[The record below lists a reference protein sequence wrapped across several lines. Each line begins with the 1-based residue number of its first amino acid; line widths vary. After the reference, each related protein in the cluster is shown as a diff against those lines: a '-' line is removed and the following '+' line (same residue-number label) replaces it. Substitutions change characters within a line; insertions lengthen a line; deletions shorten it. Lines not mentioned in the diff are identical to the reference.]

1 MSDKKGTVPDRS
13 AQYDRVL
20 DRLRKSLADAEH
32 TSWDYMQQ
40 RIEEAVELELTAEEM
55 TRDEMD
61 LLSAYLKRDL
71 KQLGYYAHETGE
83 GIAAW
88 LNFDL
93 DTLEQKIAQQL
104 MDLADRTRIGITELE
119 LRLAQGEEHYA
130 VGEIAAA
137 GTLVCVQC
145 GENLTLLQTS
155 RLEPCSQC
163 GSDSFVRLSAP
174 WTGEEREEQHRSGDD
189 D

>member
-1 MSDKKGTVPDRS
+1 MSNNSNGKDRS

-20 DRLRKSLADAEH
+20 SRLRKDLESAEH
-32 TSWDYMQQ
+32 RSWDYLQDK
-40 RIEEAVELELTAEEM
+40 IEEAVELELAAEEM

-88 LNFDL
+88 LHFDL
-93 DTLEQKIAQQL
+93 NVLEQTVARQL

-119 LRLAQGEEHYA
+119 QRLAEGEDHYA
-130 VGEIAAA
+130 AGDTAAA
-137 GTLVCVQC
+137 GTFVCVAC
-145 GENLTLLQTS
+145 GEQVTNTHTA
-155 RLEPCSQC
+155 RLKVCPKC
-163 GSDSFVRLSAP
+163 GSETFTRLSAP
-174 WTGEEREEQHRSGDD
+174 WSADKTEQ
-189 D
+189 

>member
-1 MSDKKGTVPDRS
+1 MGNNSSGKDRS

-20 DRLRKSLADAEH
+20 SRLRADLESVEYR
-32 TSWDYMQQ
+32 SWDYLQKK
-40 RIEEAVELELTAEEM
+40 IEEAVELELTAEEM

-61 LLSAYLKRDL
+61 LLSAYLKKDL

-93 DTLEQKIAQQL
+93 NALEQEVARQL

-119 LRLAQGEEHYA
+119 QRLSEGEDHYMA
-130 VGEIAAA
+130 GDTAAA
-137 GTLVCVQC
+137 GTFTCVDC
-145 GENLTLLQTS
+145 GERVTNTSTS
-155 RLEPCSQC
+155 RLQACPKC
-163 GSDSFVRLSAP
+163 GSVTFLRLSAP
-174 WTGEEREEQHRSGDD
+174 WSSEES
-189 D
+189 